1 MKVLNLGE
9 YPKENGKSSHVSTL
23 VLVVLIQPN
32 RFNANVMQNKEYQ
45 ALKKDMEINGPNG
58 VDPILVSPYACFYVG
73 KSVNELYVIVD
84 GEHRWKAAK
93 ELLWDSIRCEVREVN
108 EEDAK
113 GICYRKN
120 KDRGSID
127 PFKEAALF
135 KSELDF
141 GLSQKDIAEKFL
153 VDPSTVSHRLSLL
166 ELDSSLKDAVEKM
179 PRGMITPSHLEPI
192 TALPEGEQKKIQ
204 LTGWNGEV
212 KAVREIEAE
221 VKRVKED
228 LVEQLDL
235 KKALETAEF
244 PKCPKCRKG
253 EPDRISHK
261 GLPFVKCAKC
271 HNDWS
276 LETGRSPYEAEV
288 PMQQDVDGKE
298 AEAPKLIGT
307 IRCAHTVEELTK
319 AFFERARDLLP
330 QTEITNIQFH
340 GKLNGVTFSIEVD
353 GSGNSLSVSANQA
366 GVWVHFRVE
375 KKEYKT
381 GEKSAI
387 LLGFGAEEEEVKR
400 IERFVESAFGDQLE
414 FSKKKGSNFEED
426 ECKEEFCGPS
436 GKLSKSVFTHS
447 HNSPSSLQEKKP
459 WAGICC
465 SRCYTAKSEKK
476 KCKCKCHG
484 QHHGLGRKVKTEIDS
499 QESQLKRRG

>member
-1 MKVLNLGE
+1 MQQETGL
-9 YPKENGKSSHVSTL
+9 SSL
-23 VLVVLIQPN
+23 ILVVLIQPN
-32 RFNANVMQNKEYQ
+32 RFNPNVMQDLEYQ

-73 KSVNELYVIVD
+73 ESVNELYVVVD

-93 ELLWDSIRCEVREVN
+93 ELLWDSIWCEVREVN
-108 EEDAK
+108 AEDAK

-135 KSELDF
+135 KSELDL

-166 ELDSSLKDAVEKM
+166 KLDSSLKDAVEKM

-192 TALPEGEQKKIQ
+192 TALPLEEQKNVK
-204 LTGWNGEV
+204 LKSWNGDV
-212 KAVREIEAE
+212 RPVREIADEA
-221 VKRVKED
+221 KRIKER
-228 LVEQLDL
+228 LVEQT
-235 KKALETAEF
+235 KISKALETAEF

-253 EPDRISHK
+253 EPGRISHK
-261 GLPFVKCAKC
+261 GLPFVSCAKC
-271 HNDWS
+271 YNDWS

-288 PMQQDVDGKE
+288 PTQQGVDGKE

-307 IRCAHTVEELTK
+307 IRCVHTVEELTK

-340 GKLNGVTFSIEVD
+340 GKLNGATFGIEVG

-375 KKEYKT
+375 KKEYRT

-387 LLGFGAEEEEVKR
+387 LLGFGAEEKEVKR
-400 IERFVESAFGDQLE
+400 IERFVESAFGDKLE
-414 FSKKKGSNFEED
+414 FSKKKGPNFEED
-426 ECKEEFCGPS
+426 EKEEFYGVKTMRTP
-436 GKLSKSVFTHS
+436 
-447 HNSPSSLQEKKP
+447 QEKKP
-459 WAGICC
+459 WAGVCC
-465 SRCYTAKSEKK
+465 SRCYVAKSDKT

-484 QHHGLGRKVKTEIDS
+484 ARHGIGREVNSPTETAHFKS
-499 QESQLKRRG
+499 KSN